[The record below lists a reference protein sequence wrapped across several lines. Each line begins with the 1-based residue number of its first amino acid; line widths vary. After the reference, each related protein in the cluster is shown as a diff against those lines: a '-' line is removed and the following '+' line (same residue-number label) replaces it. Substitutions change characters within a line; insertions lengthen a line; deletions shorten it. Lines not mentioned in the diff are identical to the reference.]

1 MGTPAHSMTPAIR
14 LDRVSVAVG
23 HDRTVVLS
31 NVTLDVG
38 AREVLAIVGRSG
50 TGKST
55 LLKVLAGITEA
66 SGGTIEHSA
75 AAGPQRT
82 ALVFQEPL
90 LLPWLSVADNVAF
103 SLRLASHPQRT
114 RRRNDRHARATEVL
128 ERLDIAELTERYPSE
143 LSGGQQQRVSI
154 ARAVAARPDILL
166 LDEPFSALDL
176 ATRTSL
182 QDWIVDHRDS
192 LAPTIV
198 LVTHDLSEALYVAD
212 RIALLSADSAT
223 AEIPVWS
230 SDVQDRWQLDAS
242 SVRTEIESHFLVTS
256 KGNPQ

>member
-1 MGTPAHSMTPAIR
+1 MGTSTHHVTPAIR
-14 LDRVSVAVG
+14 LDRVSVALG
-23 HDRTVVLS
+23 HDRTEVLS

-55 LLKVLAGITEA
+55 LLKVLAGITDI
-66 SGGTIEHSA
+66 SGGSIEHSTD
-75 AAGPQRT
+75 AGPQRT

-90 LLPWLSVADNVAF
+90 LLPWLTVADNVAF

-114 RRRNDRHARATEVL
+114 RRRAERHARAIEVL
-128 ERLDIAELTERYPSE
+128 ERLDISELTDRYPSE

-182 QDWIVDHRDS
+182 QDWIVDHRES

-212 RIALLSADSAT
+212 RIALLSDDSDT
-223 AEIPVWS
+223 STIPVWS
-230 SDVQDRWQLDAS
+230 SDVQDRWQIEAS
-242 SVRTEIESHFLVTS
+242 AVRTEIEAHFLVSS
-256 KGNPQ
+256 KGIPS